1 MMTPINNRTVS
12 KLIDRYGYWFYVV
25 KCVPG
30 TECVCVNHTTHTADP
45 KCKHCLGT
53 GHKIKIV
60 KVFGSIR
67 EKNERETEAN
77 TDVNSTH
84 KIVYIKGMHR
94 INKDDLVIDN
104 EDVFHVLTCQYH
116 KGEKGEFAFT
126 RLICPYVKANVSY
139 TLRNFKELL
148 HEHKLRKKR
157 K

>member
-1 MMTPINNRTVS
+1 MITPINNRTVS

-104 EDVFHVLTCQYH
+104 EDVFRVLTCQYH
-116 KGEKGEFAFT
+116 KGERGEFAFT

>member
-53 GHKIKIV
+53 GHKIKII

-104 EDVFHVLTCQYH
+104 EDVFRVLTCQYH
-116 KGEKGEFAFT
+116 KGERGEFAFT

>member
-104 EDVFHVLTCQYH
+104 EDVFRVLTCQYH

>member
-30 TECVCVNHTTHTADP
+30 TECACVNHTTHTADP

-104 EDVFHVLTCQYH
+104 EDVFRVLACQYH
-116 KGEKGEFAFT
+116 KGERGEFAFT

>member
-116 KGEKGEFAFT
+116 KGERGEFAFT
-126 RLICPYVKANVSY
+126 RLVCPYVKANVSY

>member
-104 EDVFHVLTCQYH
+104 EDVFRVLTCQYH
-116 KGEKGEFAFT
+116 KGERGEFAFT

>member
-1 MMTPINNRTVS
+1 MITPINNRTVS

-104 EDVFHVLTCQYH
+104 EDVFRVLTCQYH

-126 RLICPYVKANVSY
+126 RLVCPYVKGNVSHII
-139 TLRNFKELL
+139 RNFKELL
-148 HEHKLRKKR
+148 HEHKLRKK

>member
-1 MMTPINNRTVS
+1 MITPINNRTVS

-53 GHKIKIV
+53 GHKIKII

-104 EDVFHVLTCQYH
+104 EDVFRVLTCQYH
-116 KGEKGEFAFT
+116 KGERGEFAFT

>member
-53 GHKIKIV
+53 GHKIKII

-116 KGEKGEFAFT
+116 KGERGEFAFT
-126 RLICPYVKANVSY
+126 RLVCPYVKANVSY
-139 TLRNFKELL
+139 TLRKFKELL

>member
-53 GHKIKIV
+53 GHKIKII

-126 RLICPYVKANVSY
+126 RLVCPYVKANVSY

>member
-30 TECVCVNHTTHTADP
+30 TECACVNHTTHTADP

-104 EDVFHVLTCQYH
+104 EDVFRVLTCQYH

-126 RLICPYVKANVSY
+126 RLVCPYVKANVSY

>member
-53 GHKIKIV
+53 GHKIKII

-126 RLICPYVKANVSY
+126 RLICPYVKSNVSY

>member
-53 GHKIKIV
+53 GHKIKII

-104 EDVFHVLTCQYH
+104 EDVFRVLTCQYH

-126 RLICPYVKANVSY
+126 RLVCPYVKANVSY

>member
-53 GHKIKIV
+53 GHKIKII

-116 KGEKGEFAFT
+116 KGERGEFAFT

>member
-1 MMTPINNRTVS
+1 MITPINNRTVS

-53 GHKIKIV
+53 GHKIKII

-104 EDVFHVLTCQYH
+104 EDVFRVLTCQYH
-116 KGEKGEFAFT
+116 KGERGEFAFT
-126 RLICPYVKANVSY
+126 RLVCPYVKANVSY

>member
-1 MMTPINNRTVS
+1 MITPINNRTVS

-53 GHKIKIV
+53 GHKIKII

-116 KGEKGEFAFT
+116 KGERGEFAFT
-126 RLICPYVKANVSY
+126 RLVCPYVKANVSY

>member
-53 GHKIKIV
+53 GHKIKII

-104 EDVFHVLTCQYH
+104 EDVFRVLTCQYH
-116 KGEKGEFAFT
+116 KGERGEFAFT
-126 RLICPYVKANVSY
+126 RLVCPYVKANVSY

>member
-53 GHKIKIV
+53 GHKIKII

-116 KGEKGEFAFT
+116 KGERGEFAFT
-126 RLICPYVKANVSY
+126 RLVCPYVKANVSY

>member
-12 KLIDRYGYWFYVV
+12 RLIDRYGYWFYVV
-25 KCVPG
+25 KCIPG
-30 TECVCVNHTTHTADP
+30 TECSCVNHTTKAADI

-53 GHKIKIV
+53 GHKIKII

-77 TDVNSTH
+77 TYVNSTH
-84 KIVYIKGMHR
+84 KIVYIKGMHN
-94 INKDDLVIDN
+94 IKKDDIVIDN
-104 EDVFHVLTCQYH
+104 EDIYHVLSRQYH

-126 RLICPYVKANVSY
+126 RLVCPYIKGNVSHII
-139 TLRNFKELL
+139 RNFKELL

-157 K
+157 

>member
-53 GHKIKIV
+53 GHKIKII

-84 KIVYIKGMHR
+84 KIEYIKGMHR

-104 EDVFHVLTCQYH
+104 EDVFRVLTCQYH

>member
-1 MMTPINNRTVS
+1 MTPINNRTVS

-53 GHKIKIV
+53 GHKIKII

-116 KGEKGEFAFT
+116 KGERGEFAFT
-126 RLICPYVKANVSY
+126 RLVCPYVKANVSY

>member
-1 MMTPINNRTVS
+1 MITPINNRTVS

-53 GHKIKIV
+53 GHKIKII

-116 KGEKGEFAFT
+116 KGERGEFAFT

>member
-53 GHKIKIV
+53 GHKIKII

-104 EDVFHVLTCQYH
+104 EDVFRVLTCQYH

>member
-53 GHKIKIV
+53 GHKIKII

-104 EDVFHVLTCQYH
+104 EDVFRVLSCQYH
-116 KGEKGEFAFT
+116 KGERGEFAFT
-126 RLICPYVKANVSY
+126 RLVCPYVKANVSY